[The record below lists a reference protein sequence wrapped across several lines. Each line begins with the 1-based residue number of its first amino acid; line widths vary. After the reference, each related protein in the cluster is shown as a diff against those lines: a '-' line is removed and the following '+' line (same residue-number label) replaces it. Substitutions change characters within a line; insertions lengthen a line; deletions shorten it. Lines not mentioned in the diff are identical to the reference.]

1 MYTYL
6 VCQYVQSFE
15 NGTEKVPN
23 EENNSE
29 TGIIIKFVNTNSGSS
44 AYSSDRMLKCGM
56 SMHLEYLSSATNDT
70 KIGAHAHCVGYSEE
84 ILNPPH
90 RGAKY
95 HSILKRSYL
104 SVRGD
109 TDACTIDSFPRKIN
123 STKISSA

>member
-1 MYTYL
+1 
-6 VCQYVQSFE
+6 
-15 NGTEKVPN
+15 
-23 EENNSE
+23 
-29 TGIIIKFVNTNSGSS
+29 
-44 AYSSDRMLKCGM
+44 
-56 SMHLEYLSSATNDT
+56 MHLEYLSSATNDT

-90 RGAKY
+90 GEAKY

-123 STKISSA
+123 STKISSAQAPSYRTRTRKVREYYIRYVWMKSAFVYDYRTMRSLRNLLDLCWGS